1 VEPDPAD
8 LQVDGGCGLSWRISV
23 EDGGSW
29 WRMADEADD
38 GRCSLAVA
46 SIGCILVECLLAIFR

>member
-23 EDGGSW
+23 EEGGSW
-29 WRMADEADD
+29 WRMADDAEDGG
-38 GRCSLAVA
+38 GRCRLAVV
-46 SIGCILVECLLAIFR
+46 SIGCILVE